1 MSFFKKSAAD
11 CCRFSKNISG
21 THKLT
26 YKVVCLCIDY
36 KKYIDYGKNCLEF
49 LFQVSHFFTMPQT
62 WACFAFHGMNF
73 GMATF
78 HTDFIYVGGLFHW
91 GDNFYQ
97 KLYTFL
103 IVLHVSGA
111 QNSSFLHIFYPSKKY
126 TQKVLPSD
134 AGISVRKG

>member
-1 MSFFKKSAAD
+1 
-11 CCRFSKNISG
+11 
-21 THKLT
+21 
-26 YKVVCLCIDY
+26 
-36 KKYIDYGKNCLEF
+36 
-49 LFQVSHFFTMPQT
+49 MPQT
-62 WACFAFHGMNF
+62 WACFALHGMNF

-97 KLYTFL
+97 KLCTFL

-111 QNSSFLHIFYPSKKY
+111 QNSSFLHIFYSSKKY